1 MVHRECRLACLAE
14 GVVVASNPL
23 ISLDNVSRSYQSEGA
38 EVTALKQVSL
48 TIQKGEFVAI
58 MGQSGSGKSTMMNI
72 LGCLDKPSAGTYRIH
87 GQSVA
92 DLDDNQLAALRLKT
106 FGFVFQRYQLLSTL
120 TAQQNV
126 ALPAIYSNTSEV
138 ERNAHAAQL
147 LGKLGLEDRIT
158 HRPGE
163 LSGGQQQRVSVARA
177 LINGAEV
184 ILADEP
190 TGALDSASGEQLLA
204 LLKSLH
210 QEGVT
215 IILITHDPAVAE
227 HAQRQVKLLD
237 GEIVEDT
244 GAGETQSV
252 ETAQQQPP
260 KVNVFPSISTG
271 AALGM
276 AFSSLRLNWFRTLLT
291 LLGIIIGVAAVVTMM
306 AIGEGGKQ
314 DVLKRIETIGTNLIS
329 IRPGGKNTRSSGD
342 IASLTIEDAKAL
354 EVIEGALYVAPERS
368 TRATMRFGENDFSGR
383 ITGTTPAYFYAK
395 DWEMSQGVFFTNED
409 VDSYAPVVVI
419 GDTVAE
425 TLFENKYRAIGEYIL
440 MKNAFYQVIGVLK
453 SKGASAGGN
462 DMDDEVLIPIST
474 GRLKA
479 FGRPYLSGI
488 TIKAASTEAASGVQ
502 EEALAIL
509 TARHGKEDVMV
520 RTTDSLVE
528 AVTETQNTLTWLL
541 ASVAGISLF
550 VGGIGVMNIMLVNV
564 SERKREIGLRMAT
577 GAKPGD
583 ILKQFNIE
591 AWVVCVMGGCVG
603 ILLGYAVIFVL
614 SQFSV
619 SVAYTLLPPV
629 LAFVTSLAVGVL
641 FGFAPAH
648 KAARLNPIDALA
660 ED

>member
-1 MVHRECRLACLAE
+1 MV
-14 GVVVASNPL
+14 GSNPL
-23 ISLDNVSRSYQSEGA
+23 ITLENVSRSYQSEGA
-38 EVTALKQVSL
+38 EVTALKGVSL
-48 TIQKGEFVAI
+48 TIHKGEFVAI
-58 MGQSGSGKSTMMNI
+58 MGQSGSGKSTLMNI
-72 LGCLDKPSAGTYRIH
+72 LGCLDKPTAGAYRIH
-87 GQSVA
+87 GRSVA
-92 DLDDNQLAALRLKT
+92 ELNDNQLAALRLKT

-126 ALPAIYSNTSEV
+126 ALPAIYSNTSEA
-138 ERNAHAAQL
+138 ERNSNAARL
-147 LGKLGLEDRIT
+147 LGKLGLADRIL

-204 LLKSLH
+204 LLSSLH
-210 QEGVT
+210 REGVT

-244 GAGETQSV
+244 GVHQGEPILV
-252 ETAQQQPP
+252 ERDSPVVAE
-260 KVNVFPSISTG
+260 FPSISTG
-271 AALGM
+271 AALSM

-314 DVLKRIETIGTNLIS
+314 DVLKRIEAIGTNLIS
-329 IRPGGKNTRSSGD
+329 IRPGGGNIRSSGD
-342 IASLTIEDAKAL
+342 IASLTLDDANAL
-354 EVIEGALYVAPERS
+354 EQIDGALYVAPERS
-368 TRATMRFGENDFSGR
+368 SRATIRYTENDFSGR

-395 DWEMSQGVFFTNED
+395 DWEMSQGVFFTNDD
-409 VDSYAPVVVI
+409 VTSYAPVVVI

-425 TLFENKYRAIGEYIL
+425 TLFEDKYRAVGEYIL

-453 SKGASAGGN
+453 SKGASAGGS
-462 DMDDEVLIPIST
+462 DMDDEVLIPITT
-474 GRLKA
+474 GRLKV
-479 FGRPYLSGI
+479 FGRPYLSSI
-488 TIKAASTEAASGVQ
+488 TIKAASTEAATAIQ
-502 EEALAIL
+502 AQALAIL
-509 TARHGKEDVMV
+509 TERHGKEDVMV

-591 AWVVCVMGGCVG
+591 AWVVCVLGGFVG
-603 ILLGYAVIFVL
+603 ILLGYAVIFAI
-614 SQFSV
+614 SQFSI
-619 SVAYTLLPPV
+619 SVAYTWLPPV
-629 LAFVTSLAVGVL
+629 LAFFTSLVVGVL

-660 ED
+660 EE

>member
-1 MVHRECRLACLAE
+1 M
-14 GVVVASNPL
+14 VASNPL

-72 LGCLDKPSAGTYRIH
+72 LGCLDKPSSGTYRIH

-244 GAGETQSV
+244 GAAEMQSV
-252 ETAQQQPP
+252 ESEQQQPP

-314 DVLKRIETIGTNLIS
+314 DVLKRIESIGTNLIS
-329 IRPGGKNTRSSGD
+329 IRPGGGNIRSSGD
-342 IASLTIEDAKAL
+342 IASLTLEDAKAL
-354 EVIEGALYVAPERS
+354 EAIEGALYVAPERS
-368 TRATMRFGENDFSGR
+368 TRATMRYGENDFSGR

-603 ILLGYAVIFVL
+603 IFLGYAVIFVL